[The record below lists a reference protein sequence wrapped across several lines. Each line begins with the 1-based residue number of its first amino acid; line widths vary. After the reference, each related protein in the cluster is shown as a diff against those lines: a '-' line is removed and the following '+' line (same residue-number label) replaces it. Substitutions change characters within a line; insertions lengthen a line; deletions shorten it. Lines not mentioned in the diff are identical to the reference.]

1 VEEDVPKN
9 PWLLLAGA
17 AMLLIAAGAAYAA
30 KSRRI
35 LKARTD
41 DDAIGARYVRVEGP
55 IEKRPMNKERQGQTE
70 KFDPR
75 RIDSYRPLAQRPGAT
90 NVIVENDH
98 AQHPQKY

>member
-1 VEEDVPKN
+1 MLKK

-17 AMLLIAAGAAYAA
+17 AMLLIAAGVAYAA
-30 KSRRI
+30 KYRQT

-55 IEKRPMNKERQGQTE
+55 IQKRPINKEREGQTE
-70 KFDPR
+70 RFDPR
-75 RIDSYRPLAQRPGAT
+75 RIDPFRPLAQRPGAT

-98 AQHPQKY
+98 APHPPKH